1 MIYPA
6 AAGIYCLRN
15 MRDLVIIGSGP
26 AGYTAAIY
34 ASRAQLSPLMFTG
47 LEPGGQLMLTSD
59 VENWPGEAEGVLGPE
74 LMEKLKKQALRFGTE
89 MVSEMVTSVDFSA
102 QPFKIVTSSGAVH
115 EAKAVIISTGAS
127 AKWLGVP
134 GEKELQGKGVSA
146 CATCD
151 GFFFRGK
158 EVIVVGGGDSA
169 MEEANFLTR
178 FATKVTI
185 VHRSEAFRASKIM
198 LERAQKNP
206 KISFV
211 MNAAVEKILG
221 TEKVTGIQI
230 KDTVSGNV
238 SELTTDGVFVAIG
251 HKPNTDLFKG
261 QLTLDE
267 KGYLVTEPRSTKTN
281 IEGVFAAGDVADHY
295 YRQAVTAAGTGCMA
309 ALDAERWLA
318 SKE

>member
-1 MIYPA
+1 
-6 AAGIYCLRN
+6 
-15 MRDLVIIGSGP
+15 MREVIIIGSGP

-34 ASRAQLSPLMFTG
+34 AARAQMVPLVFTG
-47 LEPGGQLMLTSD
+47 LEPGGQLMLTSE

-89 MVSEMVTSVDFSA
+89 MVSELVTSVDFSA
-102 QPFKIVTSSGAVH
+102 VPFKITTSSGAVH
-115 EAKAVIISTGAS
+115 EAKTVIIATGAT
-127 AKWLGVP
+127 AKWLGIP
-134 GEKELQGKGVSA
+134 GEKELQSKGVSA

-158 EVIVVGGGDSA
+158 EVMVIGGGDSA

-178 FATKVTI
+178 FATKVTL
-185 VHRSEAFRASKIM
+185 VHRSEVFRASKIM
-198 LERAQKNP
+198 LERTKKNP

-211 MNAAVEKILG
+211 TNAAVEKVLG

-230 KDTVSGNV
+230 KDTITGAV
-238 SELTTDGVFVAIG
+238 SELPTDGVFVAIG

-281 IEGVFAAGDVADHY
+281 IDGVFAAGDVADHY
-295 YRQAVTAAGTGCMA
+295 YRQAITAAGTGCMA

-318 SKE
+318 SQE